1 MTLPGLVAAKNL
13 ADVADRERA
22 WGNLGNGIAT
32 PSGTI
37 TIKGKDI
44 LALNGVS
51 RASTRDFVFIKGL
64 TSAAQPRITT
74 AAQNAASG
82 TALRDLALLRNAP
95 SSEGDYSVPRGV
107 FDAGTLKINGI
118 QAASLSSSP
127 FSGSTAL
134 FPISIGTMELSSN
147 FRLATTFP
155 SGTVASPERALPVET
170 TSLVLYAKAGQS

>member
-1 MTLPGLVAAKNL
+1 MTLPGLVAANNL
-13 ADVADRERA
+13 ADVADRERV
-22 WGNLGNGIAT
+22 WDNIGNGIST

-37 TIKGKDI
+37 TVKGKDI
-44 LALNGVS
+44 LALNGVN
-51 RASTRDFVFIKGL
+51 RASTRDFVFIKSL

-74 AAQNAASG
+74 AAQNATSG
-82 TALRDLALLRNAP
+82 TILRDAALLRNAP
-95 SSEGDYSVPRGV
+95 SSEGDYSVPRGA

-134 FPISIGTMELSSN
+134 FPISIRTMELSSN

-155 SGTVASPERALPVET
+155 SGTIASPERAIPIET

>member
-1 MTLPGLVAAKNL
+1 MSTVF
-13 ADVADRERA
+13 
-22 WGNLGNGIAT
+22 
-32 PSGTI
+32 

-51 RASTRDFVFIKGL
+51 RASVRNFIFIKGL
-64 TSAAQPRITT
+64 TNPAQPRITT

-82 TALRDLALLRNAP
+82 TVLRDASLLRNAP

-107 FDAGTLKINGI
+107 FDAGTLKVNGI

-134 FPISIGTMELSSN
+134 FPISIRTMELSSD

-155 SGTVASPERALPVET
+155 SGTITSPERALPVET

>member
-1 MTLPGLVAAKNL
+1 MS
-13 ADVADRERA
+13 E
-22 WGNLGNGIAT
+22 AT
-32 PSGTI
+32 VFF

-51 RASTRDFVFIKGL
+51 RASTRDFVFIKSL
-64 TSAAQPRITT
+64 ASAAQPRITT
-74 AAQNAASG
+74 AAQQAASG
-82 TALRDLALLRNAP
+82 TVLRDAALLRNAP
-95 SSEGDYSVPRGV
+95 SSQGDYSVPRGI

-134 FPISIGTMELSSN
+134 FPISVRTMELSSN

-155 SGTVASPERALPVET
+155 SGTIASPERAIPVDT
-170 TSLVLYAKAGQS
+170 TSLILYAKAGQN